1 VKPAL
6 SPDGSRLYV
15 ADNGPDSMTV
25 INTNAGS
32 PHVETTIAPGGA
44 PAGVA
49 ISPDGQRLFV
59 TYPDLGAVAEFEF
72 DAASSPPYRVAT
84 TTVGSN
90 PTALAIS
97 RDGSRLYVANN
108 QSNSVSVI
116 CTTTSPPSVLAALP
130 VGAGPTSVASSPDD
144 DFMWPTP
151 SRTACRLSATLLRPA
166 CPTGNRKKESCGSPK
181 SLRSAG

>member
-1 VKPAL
+1 MKPAL

-15 ADNGPDSMTV
+15 ADNGSDSLTV

-32 PHVETTIAPGGA
+32 PYVETTIAPGGA

-49 ISPDGQRLFV
+49 VSPDGQRLFV
-59 TYPDLGAVAEFEF
+59 TYPALGAVAEFEF

-97 RDGSRLYVANN
+97 RDGSLVDGRSKPEARSSSTAVTG
-108 QSNSVSVI
+108 QV
-116 CTTTSPPSVLAALP
+116 TKGQRRQLP
-130 VGAGPTSVASSPDD
+130 GVVVDG
-144 DFMWPTP
+144 
-151 SRTACRLSATLLRPA
+151 CRKLMP
-166 CPTGNRKKESCGSPK
+166 
-181 SLRSAG
+181 